1 MQANVKYRTAGDSNN
16 VGQVESSERI
26 KTCIG
31 VLSERLWEMVI

>member
-1 MQANVKYRTAGDSNN
+1 MHANVEDRTAGDRNN

-31 VLSERLWEMVI
+31 VLSERLWETVI